1 MTVQVKLEANTTL
14 KVAAN
19 DSAEN
24 LLQFGEQPLSEPWCQ
39 MQSIPLSNATIKI
52 RRIEL
57 LTIFNMKSTIQ
68 KIIILTLKSYYQH
81 QKAFLKIQRAYY
93 K

>member
-1 MTVQVKLEANTTL
+1 
-14 KVAAN
+14 
-19 DSAEN
+19 
-24 LLQFGEQPLSEPWCQ
+24 
-39 MQSIPLSNATIKI
+39 MQSSPLSNATTKI

-57 LTIFNMKSTIQ
+57 LAIFNMKSTIQ
-68 KIIILTLKSYYQH
+68 KLIILTLKSYYQH